1 MVRAWVRLGLRSAE
15 TVLRHGAE
23 AAREVLDAID
33 KADLL
38 DGAVVELQKEFGQ
51 EKLVVSPDAPPE
63 DNTPDEESAPI
74 GPAATPT
81 AETLAML
88 EPPPAPKPVH
98 TEGEVQV
105 RGR

>member
-15 TVLRHGAE
+15 AVLRHGAE
-23 AAREVLDAID
+23 ATREVLEALDKSDLIERACEELRKDFPEQEEAPLEANEDDAD
-33 KADLL
+33 
-38 DGAVVELQKEFGQ
+38 
-51 EKLVVSPDAPPE
+51 
-63 DNTPDEESAPI
+63 SAPI

-105 RGR
+105 RR